1 MNTTFFMP
9 AAFICSTAAAVSL
22 QYFGAIPPQARKNV
36 GTFGA

>member
-9 AAFICSTAAAVSL
+9 AAFICLTAAAVSL